1 MPFGSGDEYNFTSL
15 FIERPGFYPSVFY
28 GFTALYFLSIKM
40 RLKKTKSFFKKSLKV
55 FIRYPILVSLTLIIF
70 VILLVAGKAYFYFQ
84 KQPQLEIILN
94 EEIVRVDFKT
104 YQKVINEW
112 IFRQQ
117 RFEKAP
123 FKKYLDPFFEI
134 EREIQ
139 EIQELTPLIEIEPQP
154 LEPEKIKLLKQATT
168 LFEFFLIKGDI
179 LPSIRE
185 RAKIWEEKG
194 LGPAYEYQG
203 FYGQNIKL
211 LEKLKKGLE

>member
-1 MPFGSGDEYNFTSL
+1 MKF
-15 FIERPGFYPSVFY
+15 
-28 GFTALYFLSIKM
+28 
-40 RLKKTKSFFKKSLKV
+40 KKTKLFFKKLANV
-55 FIRYPILVSLTLIIF
+55 FIRYPFFLSLILIIF
-70 VILLVAGKAYFYFQ
+70 VILFVAGKFYFFYFQ

-203 FYGQNIKL
+203 FYEQNIRL
-211 LEKLKKGLE
+211 LEMLKKELE